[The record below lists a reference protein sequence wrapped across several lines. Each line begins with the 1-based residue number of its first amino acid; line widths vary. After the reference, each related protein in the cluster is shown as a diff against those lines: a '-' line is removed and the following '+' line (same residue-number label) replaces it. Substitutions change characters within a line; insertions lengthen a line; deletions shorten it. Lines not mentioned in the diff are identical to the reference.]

1 MTPPKRENRLP
12 HNLPPPYIQN
22 IQAQKAFTKTSTTLI
37 SSPTFTMVI

>member
-1 MTPPKRENRLP
+1 MTLPKRENGSLTASHSP
-12 HNLPPPYIQN
+12 NLPN